1 MRQLKISKQITNRES
16 RSFDR
21 YLSEISRLPMVSAE
35 EEVQL
40 AQKIKEGDE
49 VALDKLIS
57 ANLRFVVSV
66 AKQYQNMGLKLD
78 DLINEGNY
86 GLVKAAQKFDE
97 KRGFKFISYAV
108 WWIRQSIIAAIA
120 DQSRIVRLPLNKIA
134 DIKKINHASSILEQ
148 QFNRDPTE
156 YELAEFL
163 DIDANEVENIMS
175 VSKWHISMD
184 TPFSDNEESSLI
196 DVMEDKSSP
205 NPLEDLLLQSLNMEV
220 QSLLIYLNERE
231 KEVLRLFYGL
241 GGEKAMTL
249 EEIGDNFDLSRERIR
264 QIKDGALRKLSK
276 SGKIRVLK
284 KYL

>member
-35 EEVQL
+35 EEVFL
-40 AQKIKEGDE
+40 AQKIKDGDE
-49 VALDKLIS
+49 VALERLIN

-148 QFNRDPTE
+148 QYNRDPTE
-156 YELAEFL
+156 YELADYLHIEASE
-163 DIDANEVENIMS
+163 IESIMS

-184 TPFSDNEESSLI
+184 TPFSDNEENSLI
-196 DVMEDKSSP
+196 DVMEDKNSVDP
-205 NPLEDLLLQSLNMEV
+205 MENLINQSLSSEV

-231 KEVLRLFYGL
+231 KEVIKLFYGL
-241 GGEKAMTL
+241 NGEKAMTL
-249 EEIGDNFDLSRERIR
+249 EEIGDKFDLSRERIR

-276 SGKIRVLK
+276 SGKIKILK

>member
-21 YLSEISRLPMVSAE
+21 YLTEISRLPMVSAE
-35 EEVQL
+35 EEVFL
-40 AQKIKEGDE
+40 AQKIKDGDE
-49 VALDKLIS
+49 IALARLIN

-148 QFNRDPTE
+148 QYNRDPTE
-156 YELAEFL
+156 YELADYLHIEASE
-163 DIDANEVENIMS
+163 IENIMS

-184 TPFSDNEESSLI
+184 TPFSDNEENSLI
-196 DVMEDKSSP
+196 DVMEDKNSIDP
-205 NPLEDLLLQSLNMEV
+205 MENLINQSLSSEV

-231 KEVLRLFYGL
+231 KEVIRLFYGL

-249 EEIGDNFDLSRERIR
+249 EEIGDKFDLSRERIR

-276 SGKIRVLK
+276 SGKIKILK

>member
-16 RSFDR
+16 KSFDR
-21 YLSEISRLPMVSAE
+21 YLSEISRLPMVTAE

-156 YELAEFL
+156 DELAEYL
-163 DIDANEVENIMS
+163 DLEASEIENIMS

-205 NPLEDLLLQSLNMEV
+205 NPLEDLLIQSLSLEV
-220 QSLLIYLNERE
+220 QSLLVYLNERE
-231 KEVLRLFYGL
+231 KEVVRLFYGL

-249 EEIGDNFDLSRERIR
+249 EEIGDKFDLSRERIR
-264 QIKDGALRKLSK
+264 QIKDGALRKLAK
-276 SGKIRVLK
+276 SGKIRILK

>member
-35 EEVQL
+35 EEVFL
-40 AQKIKEGDE
+40 AQRIKDGDE
-49 VALDKLIS
+49 IALARLIN

-148 QFNRDPTE
+148 QYNRDPTE
-156 YELAEFL
+156 YELADYLHIEASE
-163 DIDANEVENIMS
+163 IESIMS

-184 TPFSDNEESSLI
+184 TPFSDNEESSLM
-196 DVMEDKSSP
+196 DVMEDKNSIDP
-205 NPLEDLLLQSLNMEV
+205 MENLINQSLSSEV

-231 KEVLRLFYGL
+231 KEVIRLFYGL
-241 GGEKAMTL
+241 NGEKAMTL
-249 EEIGDNFDLSRERIR
+249 EEIGDKFDLSRERIR

-276 SGKIRVLK
+276 SGKIKILK

>member
-21 YLSEISRLPMVSAE
+21 YLSEISRLPMVTAE
-35 EEVQL
+35 EEVSL
-40 AQKIKEGDE
+40 AEKIKCGDE
-49 VALDKLIS
+49 MALERLIN

-148 QFNRDPTE
+148 QYNRDPTE
-156 YELAEFL
+156 DELAEYL
-163 DIDANEVENIMS
+163 DIEASEIESIMS

-196 DVMEDKSSP
+196 DVMEDKNSV
-205 NPLEDLLLQSLNMEV
+205 NPMENLINQSLSLEV
-220 QSLLIYLNERE
+220 QSLLIYLSERE
-231 KEVLRLFYGL
+231 KEVIRLFYGL

-249 EEIGDNFDLSRERIR
+249 EEIGDKFDLSRERIR

-276 SGKIRVLK
+276 SGKIKILK